1 MPPANLTYSSAKRAP
16 HLVTLGHEGVN
27 VSNKSVGSAAA
38 SGGGA
43 AAATVRA
50 DAPPV
55 LQEEDP
61 WTAQEL
67 AAVRTELEQE
77 QTRLRRELA
86 EAEHD
91 LVVLMRDSGEG
102 SGDDQ
107 ADAGAATWER
117 EHELSLANNAR
128 GLLEQTHHAI
138 ERIDQSGYG
147 VCESCG
153 NAIGKMRLQ
162 AFPRAT
168 LCKPCKQ
175 KQERR

>member
-1 MPPANLTYSSAKRAP
+1 M
-16 HLVTLGHEGVN
+16 
-27 VSNKSVGSAAA
+27 
-38 SGGGA
+38 
-43 AAATVRA
+43 RA
-50 DAPPV
+50 DELPV

-61 WTAQEL
+61 WTPQEL
-67 AAVRTELEQE
+67 ADVRSELAQE
-77 QTRLRRELA
+77 QDRLRDELA

-128 GLLEQTHHAI
+128 ALLEQTQHAV
-138 ERIDQSGYG
+138 ERIEGGGYG

-153 NAIGKMRLQ
+153 NAVGKMRLQ

-168 LCKPCKQ
+168 LCLPCKQ

>member
-1 MPPANLTYSSAKRAP
+1 MQ
-16 HLVTLGHEGVN
+16 VQ
-27 VSNKSVGSAAA
+27 
-38 SGGGA
+38 
-43 AAATVRA
+43 
-50 DAPPV
+50 DPPV
-55 LQEEDP
+55 LQTEDP
-61 WTAQEL
+61 WTDEEL
-67 AAVRTELEQE
+67 AQVHAELTSEAA
-77 QTRLRRELA
+77 RLRNELA
-86 EAEHD
+86 DAEHD
-91 LVVLMRDSGEG
+91 LVVLMRESGEG

-128 GLLEQTHHAI
+128 GLLEQTEHAI
-138 ERIDQSGYG
+138 ERIDEGGYG

-168 LCKPCKQ
+168 LCLPCKQ

>member
-1 MPPANLTYSSAKRAP
+1 
-16 HLVTLGHEGVN
+16 
-27 VSNKSVGSAAA
+27 
-38 SGGGA
+38 
-43 AAATVRA
+43 VRA
-50 DAPPV
+50 DELLV

-61 WTAQEL
+61 WTPQEL
-67 AAVRTELEQE
+67 ADVRSELEQE
-77 QTRLRRELA
+77 QDRLRDELA

-128 GLLEQTHHAI
+128 ALLEQTHHAI
-138 ERIDQSGYG
+138 ERIEAGGYG

-153 NAIGKMRLQ
+153 NAVGKMRLQ

-168 LCKPCKQ
+168 LCLPCKQ